1 MSLTRQTTLRGR
13 ATLKHPIPVRSLVVR
28 HLRQSL
34 RVLTADSMQEAVQP
48 LELVRASLAN
58 SHADR
63 DLIVAEDLEEDLAAA
78 AAEAAAA
85 AAAAEEMARA
95 TKSTT
100 WTARPGTV
108 PATDA
113 FLSRLPGPPSRRR
126 QRCRSSRATTA
137 RRAGRCGARR

>member
-1 MSLTRQTTLRGR
+1 MTLFC
-13 ATLKHPIPVRSLVVR
+13 TICHIPVRSLSAVQQR
-28 HLRQSL
+28 RRSF
-34 RVLTADSMQEAVQP
+34 RVPTADSLQEAVRP

-85 AAAAEEMARA
+85 AAEEMAMA

-100 WTARPGTV
+100 
-108 PATDA
+108 
-113 FLSRLPGPPSRRR
+113 
-126 QRCRSSRATTA
+126 
-137 RRAGRCGARR
+137 

>member
-1 MSLTRQTTLRGR
+1 MVQQLR
-13 ATLKHPIPVRSLVVR
+13 RSLRTPTVDN
-28 HLRQSL
+28 LE
-34 RVLTADSMQEAVQP
+34 EAVQP

-58 SHADR
+58 SRADR

-85 AAAAEEMARA
+85 AAAEEMAMA
-95 TKSTT
+95 TRSTT
-100 WTARPGTV
+100 LTARPGTM

-113 FLSRLPGPPSRRR
+113 FLSRPPSLPSRRR
-126 QRCRSSRATTA
+126 RRCKSFRATTA

>member
-1 MSLTRQTTLRGR
+1 MPLTRQAPLRGR
-13 ATLKHPIPVRSLVVR
+13 AILECHIPVRSLLAR
-28 HLRQSL
+28 EQRRRSL
-34 RVLTADSMQEAVQP
+34 RVPTADSLQEAVRP

-85 AAAAEEMARA
+85 EEMAMV

-100 WTARPGTV
+100 
-108 PATDA
+108 
-113 FLSRLPGPPSRRR
+113 
-126 QRCRSSRATTA
+126 
-137 RRAGRCGARR
+137 